1 MSTLPD
7 SGPISLGQ
15 LQTEFGGT
23 NPAGL
28 GEYYR
33 GGNEVPD
40 TGATLNIPQT
50 GNPLS
55 LSDFYGTQDVQFR
68 NVSFSLYKA
77 VGGVSSGVGLTTA
90 SSTAA
95 PTSFSTTTRQR
106 FYQPVFRA
114 GTNFITTLNFS
125 LGYNED
131 CSTQTDT
138 IVMYG
143 GTDSSNVTNAV
154 YRWNTFQSNQGGGH
168 SYTLTFNANG
178 SISGI
183 TYTGGV
189 HNTSIM
195 SLQQPYGVNSDYR
208 WYGFSVIRPVSVGKA
223 GQIINLSLSNTL
235 QPD

>member
-15 LQTEFGGT
+15 LQTEFGGSDPT
-23 NPAGL
+23 GMS
-28 GEYYR
+28 EYYR

-40 TGATLNIPQT
+40 TGATLNIPTT

-55 LSDFYGTQDVQFR
+55 LSNFYGTQDVQFR
-68 NVSFSLYKA
+68 NVSFSFYKDTNQS
-77 VGGVSSGVGLTTA
+77 SSGVGLTTA

-95 PTSFSTTTRQR
+95 PSSFNTTTRQR

-114 GTNFITTLNFS
+114 GTNFITSLTFG

-131 CSTQTDT
+131 CSTQADT
-138 IVMYG
+138 IVFYG
-143 GTDSSNVTNAV
+143 GTDSSNVTSPV

-168 SYTLTFNANG
+168 TYTLTFNANG

-183 TYTGGV
+183 QYISGV

-195 SLQQPYGVNSDYR
+195 SLQTPNVNSDHR
-208 WYGFSVIRPVSVGKA
+208 WYGFGVIRPSSIGKA
-223 GQIINLSLSNTL
+223 GSIINLSLANTL